1 VVRTGVRRLDFAVF
15 RVDLYSDVNISE
27 GASIPPAAVA
37 AAEPDAERRFAGSD
51 RRRRPT
57 PALSRY
63 TFFGGRR
70 RGGRRPGENEAS
82 FVDLHGPGL
91 LAVVLGIVALNFLD
105 AWFTMFFLSHGGE
118 ELNPIMDA
126 VIREGTLAFVL
137 LKSLGIG
144 ICVAVL
150 TIAKNFRFA
159 RVGLGFVL
167 VGYAA
172 LFGWHM
178 YLYAHMD

>member
-1 VVRTGVRRLDFAVF
+1 VQILEKAASAPVDSP
-15 RVDLYSDVNISE
+15 RVEL
-27 GASIPPAAVA
+27 
-37 AAEPDAERRFAGSD
+37 AAEPDAERRYDGPD

-63 TFFGGRR
+63 ALFGGRR
-70 RGGRRPGENEAS
+70 RLGGRRPGESEGR
-82 FVDLHGPGL
+82 FVDQHGPGL
-91 LAVVLGIVALNFLD
+91 LAVVLAIVALNFLD

-126 VIREGTLAFVL
+126 VIREGTLPFVL

-150 TIAKNFRFA
+150 TVAKNFRFA
-159 RVGLGFVL
+159 RIGLGTVL

-178 YLYAHMD
+178 YLYAHVD